1 MIAISDW
8 QWLIVVLINAVIVI
22 AVIAI
27 VCCQYCSYKRRQSNA
42 GRRPDNSFPEVI
54 EIQETEMDNN
64 LKEKNKRKKKKKI
77 KEPIVILVPA

>member
-1 MIAISDW
+1 MIAI
-8 QWLIVVLINAVIVI
+8 I
-22 AVIAI
+22 
-27 VCCQYCSYKRRQSNA
+27 CCQYYSCKRRQSNA

-54 EIQETEMDNN
+54 EIQEMDNN